1 MAATKRMTTGPNSIY
16 STVNRLKK
24 GCLGENSGFHIA
36 SVENKGAGQGREGS
50 PKLPFTPLDN
60 LSNQREESPMMAHR
74 RPTIDPHSNDKTLY
88 IGNKLPRSNGG
99 NIKDKISL
107 WEGKEPTHSPITSG
121 SLGHCASIKRTESLT
136 KSNSKTTDELSAES
150 CRRVAHKEKENLGKE
165 NVGKL
170 GDSRPCSPV
179 ETGKQQRGTLKN
191 NKPSEKQKGEDCG
204 RVVHKEKL
212 DHEKENV
219 EKLGDSRPCSPML
232 AVQQQVGTLK
242 KSNDKRTG
250 EQTSQE
256 KRAVFTLF
264 KKLEAMGESH
274 GKTPPEL
281 GNYFSPPSKD
291 KQVEMKKKES
301 EAMGQT
307 SAVKSSGAKEGR
319 QPHENVYT
327 EPGAPP
333 INPVPKPQRT
343 FQHPATAT
351 RKGREQRNL
360 PPLPSISTKT
370 SLKPPSGVYGRP
382 RGERARDNINRK
394 SFEFEDLTGST
405 SLLFSRSL
413 SQEHHYEDVLDSSKE
428 NPYEDIELES
438 QCSQQSLPSSPGAD
452 TTKTSRP
459 GFFRQNSGRS
469 FKLLDLRRTNQ
480 STHSTSSGGV
490 SSPPQLS
497 PPSTP
502 TGPEHTS
509 WLPGDPYSRTCRRIP
524 TVVLRINSIF
534 EARIGKKHLRRIYHY
549 AETSSGRVT
558 DENSDSESEVEE
570 RAKAHRQ
577 RLVSVQSILSQPSQ
591 TQVHYNG
598 TNSSL
603 EQELHQRQ
611 LFEYFLVVS
620 LQKSKAGAH
629 YLPEVT
635 QQFPPKLERSFKF
648 MRETEDQLR
657 IIPQFCFPDAKDW
670 EPVENY
676 PSEMFSF
683 VLTGEDGS
691 RRFGYCRRL
700 LPSGKGKRLPE
711 VYCIVSH
718 LGCFNLFSKVLDEV
732 ERRRAL
738 SPALVQPF
746 MRAIME
752 AQFPAPGRTITVK
765 TFLPGSGTEVMEL
778 CRPSDSRLEHVD
790 FECLF
795 SCLSLRLLLRVLGSL
810 LLERRVIFTAD
821 KLSTLSQC
829 CHAVV
834 ALLYPFV
841 WQHTYIPVLP
851 SAMLDIVCT
860 PTPFIVGLLSS
871 SLPQLTELPLEEV
884 LVVDLGNSRFLRQ
897 LDDEDS
903 ILPSKLQ
910 SALENVLE
918 RRRELAN
925 ERGGDTPS
933 DFAHLSTVVSEAF
946 VRFFVELVGHYPLFI
961 IGEREDGYS
970 SSSSSP
976 VPCSFQREG
985 FRKAIPSKT
994 VRRFL
999 EVFMETQM
1007 FGWFI
1012 QERELHRQAL
1022 RGLFEVRVQEY
1033 LDSIHENE
1041 HRRVNRFLKGLGNK
1055 MKFLSKK

>member
-1 MAATKRMTTGPNSIY
+1 MAASKRMTITPDNIY
-16 STVNRLKK
+16 ATVNRLKK
-24 GCLGENSGFHIA
+24 SRA
-36 SVENKGAGQGREGS
+36 
-50 PKLPFTPLDN
+50 
-60 LSNQREESPMMAHR
+60 
-74 RPTIDPHSNDKTLY
+74 
-88 IGNKLPRSNGG
+88 GNKLPRSNGG
-99 NIKDKISL
+99 KIKDKISL

-121 SLGHCASIKRTESLT
+121 SLGQCHSITRTESLT
-136 KSNSKTTDELSAES
+136 KNGNNSDGLSEES
-150 CRRVAHKEKENLGKE
+150 CKRVAQKEKENLGKE

-191 NKPSEKQKGEDCG
+191 SKHSESKKGGDCG
-204 RVVHKEKL
+204 RI

-219 EKLGDSRPCSPML
+219 EKLRDSRPCSPSI
-232 AVQQQVGTLK
+232 AVQQQMGTLK
-242 KSNDKRTG
+242 KSTERKTA
-250 EQTSQE
+250 EQANQE

-264 KKLEAMGESH
+264 KNLDAMGENH
-274 GKTPPEL
+274 GKSPPEL
-281 GNYFSPPSKD
+281 GNYFSPPCKD
-291 KQVEMKKKES
+291 KQVV
-301 EAMGQT
+301 MGET
-307 SAVKSSGAKEGR
+307 GSAKET
-319 QPHENVYT
+319 QHQENVYT
-327 EPGAPP
+327 EPGSPP

-343 FQHPATAT
+343 FEHPTIVGIGKSQS
-351 RKGREQRNL
+351 KGREQRNL
-360 PPLPSISTKT
+360 PPLPSTLPPTSTKT
-370 SLKPPSGVYGRP
+370 SSKPPSGVYGRP
-382 RGERARDNINRK
+382 WGERVRDNIKRK
-394 SFEFEDLTGST
+394 SFEFEDLKRST
-405 SLLFSRSL
+405 SPLFSRL
-413 SQEHHYEDVLDSSKE
+413 PEHHYEDIPDSSKE

-438 QCSQQSLPSSPGAD
+438 QCSQQSLPSSPGAE
-452 TTKTSRP
+452 TTKTLRP
-459 GFFRQNSGRS
+459 GFFRQNSGRG
-469 FKLLDLRRTNQ
+469 FKLLDLRRSNQ
-480 STHSTSSGGV
+480 SPHSTSSGGV
-490 SSPPQLS
+490 PPQLS

-502 TGPEHTS
+502 GPEHTYL
-509 WLPGDPYSRTCRRIP
+509 LPGDPYSRTCRRIP

-534 EARIGKKHLRRIYHY
+534 EAKIGKKHLRRIYHY

-570 RAKAHRQ
+570 RSRAHRQ

-591 TQVHYNG
+591 AQVHYNG
-598 TNSSL
+598 SNTSKRSR
-603 EQELHQRQ
+603 EKEAPPA
-611 LFEYFLVVS
+611 S
-620 LQKSKAGAH
+620 AKSKAGAH

-635 QQFPPKLERSFKF
+635 QQFPLKLERSFKF

-670 EPVENY
+670 EPVENF

-718 LGCFNLFSKVLDEV
+718 LGCFNLFSK
-732 ERRRAL
+732 
-738 SPALVQPF
+738 PF

-752 AQFPAPGRTITVK
+752 AQFPAPGRTITIK

-860 PTPFIVGLLSS
+860 PTPFLVGLLSS

-884 LVVDLGNSRFLRQ
+884 LVVDLENSRFLRQ

-925 ERGGDTPS
+925 ERGGDTPGDS
-933 DFAHLSTVVSEAF
+933 GHLSTVVSEAF
-946 VRFFVELVGHYPLFI
+946 VRFFVEL
-961 IGEREDGYS
+961 S
-970 SSSSSP
+970 
-976 VPCSFQREG
+976 

>member
-1 MAATKRMTTGPNSIY
+1 MEVAGSIY
-16 STVNRLKK
+16 SPVNRLKQERRRK
-24 GCLGENSGFHIA
+24 
-36 SVENKGAGQGREGS
+36 QGRNKAS
-50 PKLPFTPLDN
+50 TQPLTPLEN
-60 LSNQREESPMMAHR
+60 LPDQRDEPPTMAYR
-74 RPTIDPHSNDKTLY
+74 RQACDPNRSDGSLMVGT
-88 IGNKLPRSNGG
+88 KLSMSNGG

-107 WEGKEPTHSPITSG
+107 WENKESTSS
-121 SLGHCASIKRTESLT
+121 SLSQCTSIKKTESLT
-136 KSNSKTTDELSAES
+136 TSSIKTLDKQSNDS
-150 CRRVAHKEKENLGKE
+150 CRKAFKDKQDIGKENLGKPRE
-165 NVGKL
+165 L
-170 GDSRPCSPV
+170 RPCSPA
-179 ETGKQQRGTLKN
+179 ETGKQPQGVNSSAGDNQMKDERNVNHG
-191 NKPSEKQKGEDCG
+191 
-204 RVVHKEKL
+204 EKL
-212 DHEKENV
+212 KE
-219 EKLGDSRPCSPML
+219 DARPCSPS
-232 AVQQQVGTLK
+232 ATEKQQAGRKGKDQ
-242 KSNDKRTG
+242 RAA
-250 EQTSQE
+250 EQTSEE
-256 KRAVFTLF
+256 KKAVFTLF
-264 KKLEAMGESH
+264 KKLETLGENH
-274 GKTPPEL
+274 GKAPPEL
-281 GNYFSPPSKD
+281 GNYFSPSSKD
-291 KQVEMKKKES
+291 KKVEMKKNKSES
-301 EAMGQT
+301 STLSG
-307 SAVKSSGAKEGR
+307 SSGKKEH
-319 QPHENVYT
+319 QENVYT

-343 FQHPATAT
+343 FQHPPAGVMG
-351 RKGREQRNL
+351 KSHGEGRGQRNL
-360 PPLPSISTKT
+360 PPLPSISSNT
-370 SLKPPSGVYGRP
+370 SSKPPSGFYGRP
-382 RGERARDNINRK
+382 RAERVLDSNRRL
-394 SFEFEDLTGST
+394 FDFEDLGGST
-405 SLLFSRSL
+405 SSLFSCSL
-413 SQEHHYEDVLDSSKE
+413 SQEHHYEDIVDLSNE
-428 NPYEDIELES
+428 NPYEDIELDS

-452 TTKTSRP
+452 ISKASRP
-459 GFFRQNSGRS
+459 GFFRQNSARS
-469 FKLLDLRRTNQ
+469 FKFLDSKRTNQ
-480 STHSTSSGGV
+480 QNQRAGAL

-502 TGPEHTS
+502 TGPEHNQ
-509 WLPGDPYSRTCRRIP
+509 WVPGDPYSRTCRRIP
-524 TVVLRINSIF
+524 TVVLKINSIF
-534 EARIGKKHLRRIYHY
+534 EARTRKKHLRRTYY
-549 AETSSGRVT
+549 ADTSSGRVT
-558 DENSDSESEVEE
+558 DDYSDSESEAEDRF
-570 RAKAHRQ
+570 RARSLPRQ
-577 RLVSVQSILSQPSQ
+577 LSK
-591 TQVHYNG
+591 VNYNCSKPR
-598 TNSSL
+598 NCHL
-603 EQELHQRQ
+603 KKDLHQRK
-611 LFEYFLVVS
+611 LLEYFLVVS
-620 LQKSKAGAH
+620 LQKSKTGGH

-648 MRETEDQLR
+648 MRETEDQLK
-657 IIPQFCFPDAKDW
+657 IIPQFCFPDVKNW
-670 EPVENY
+670 EPVESY

-700 LPSGKGKRLPE
+700 LPSGKGQRLPE

-752 AQFPAPGRTITVK
+752 AQFPAPGRTISIK

-778 CRPSDSRLEHVD
+778 CRPPDSHLEHVD

-795 SCLSLRLLLRVLGSL
+795 SCLGLRLLLRVFGSL
-810 LLERRVIFTAD
+810 LQERRVIFTAD

-860 PTPFIVGLLSS
+860 PTPFIVGMLSS
-871 SLPQLTELPLEEV
+871 SLPQLSELPLEEV
-884 LVVDLGNSRFLRQ
+884 LIVDLENNRFLRQ

-903 ILPSKLQ
+903 ILPFKLQ
-910 SALENVLE
+910 SALENILE

-925 ERGGDTPS
+925 ERGADTS
-933 DFAHLSTVVSEAF
+933 NSGQLSTVVSECF

-961 IGEREDGYS
+961 TGEREDGYS

-976 VPCSFQREG
+976 ASCSFQRDG
-985 FRKAIPSKT
+985 FRKAIPSKAM
-994 VRRFL
+994 RRFL

-1033 LDSIHENE
+1033 LDSIRENE